1 MIYRDFSF
9 IDVKLLRAVDPRKDQ
24 TFFLSQIP
32 QHALRYTMF
41 PLGSMLKKDVKCL
54 ADDIGLKS
62 IARKRESMGI
72 CFIGK
77 RKFSEFM
84 SDYVISK
91 PGAFV
96 NIDNGI
102 VVGKYDGIHQ
112 YTIGQGV
119 SISGQKEKLFAV
131 RKLVDQQTILVA
143 AGTKHPSLLF
153 DLFYTKHPHW
163 IDKSP
168 FEMDNQSVVTVE
180 FRFQHGHKLEKCTM
194 FQCQNGLFIKL
205 EKPIRAICAGQ
216 FAVFYR
222 ENECLGSAQILAS
235 GPSLHSNLTHT
246 LT

>member
-1 MIYRDFSF
+1 M
-9 IDVKLLRAVDPRKDQ
+9 KLLRAVDPRKDQ
-24 TFFLSQIP
+24 TFFLSQVP

-41 PLGSMLKKDVKCL
+41 PLGAMLKKDVKRL

-62 IARKRESMGI
+62 IVKKRESMGI

-77 RKFSEFM
+77 RKFGEFM
-84 SDYVISK
+84 SEYVISQ

-102 VVGKYDGIHQ
+102 VVGKHNGIHK

-119 SISGQKEKLFAV
+119 LISGQKEKLFAV
-131 RKLVDQQTILVA
+131 RKLADQQTILVA
-143 AGTKHPSLLF
+143 AGTKHPSMLF

-168 FEMDNQSVVTVE
+168 FESENRTVVTVE
-180 FRFQHGHKLEKCTM
+180 FRFQHGHRLEKCMM
-194 FQCQNGLFIKL
+194 FKCQNGLFIKL

-222 ENECLGSAQILAS
+222 GNECLGSAQILAS
-235 GPSLHSNLTHT
+235 GPSLHSNSNT